1 MVFERSLRYTW
12 RQETE
17 GFFMKIL
24 ILTGKFGNG
33 HWSASLSLKEEL
45 LRQDPRV
52 QVEVADFFAYALDEG
67 AEAVYKGFSLL
78 VTHGSALY
86 NMYYNLT
93 QNQKRTSP
101 DLLAAL
107 FSDKLARL
115 LDRESPDLLIATH
128 PFCAQV
134 IAAYKAETGNTI
146 PLVTCVTDLSSHSE
160 WVAPGTDGYLV
171 GSPLI
176 RRALA
181 AKGVDPGRILVTGIP
196 VRSDFK
202 APRRSNGSGRR
213 HLLIMGGGLGLMPR
227 SDRFYEALNAL
238 PDTDV
243 TILTGTNEKLR
254 RRLTGKYTNIEVVGF
269 TDRVA
274 DYMASAD
281 LLLSKPGGITL
292 FEAIFSELPILA
304 WAPFLQQE
312 INNAKFLVAAEI
324 GATAEKEQEACLAAI
339 RSLLYDDGALAAM
352 RCRMRAMKGQLEGE
366 SLSALCAAL
375 GRRKGACA

>member
-1 MVFERSLRYTW
+1 
-12 RQETE
+12 
-17 GFFMKIL
+17 MKIL

-33 HWSASLSLKEEL
+33 HWSASLSLQEEL
-45 LRQDPRV
+45 LLQAPGSS
-52 QVEVADFFAYALDEG
+52 VEVLDFFAYALDDG

-86 NMYYNLT
+86 NLYYNLT
-93 QNQKRTSP
+93 QNARRETP

-107 FSDKLARL
+107 FSDKLSRL
-115 LDRESPDLLIATH
+115 LAAERPDLLIATH

-134 IAAYKAETGNTI
+134 IAAYKAETGD
-146 PLVTCVTDLSSHSE
+146 PVGLVTCVTDLSSHSE
-160 WVAPGTDGYLV
+160 WVAPGTDLYLV

-181 AKGVDPGRILVTGIP
+181 AKGVDRRRVLVTGIP

-202 APRRSNGSGRR
+202 LPRRKTGTGRR

-227 SDRFYEALNAL
+227 SDSFYQALGAL

-243 TILTGTNEKLR
+243 TILTGSNTRLLR
-254 RRLTGKYTNIEVVGF
+254 RLEGRYQNIRAVGF

-292 FEAIFSELPILA
+292 FEAVFSELPILA

-312 INNAKFLVAAEI
+312 INNAKFLVSAGI
-324 GATAEKEQEACLAAI
+324 GATAGKEQEACLAAI
-339 RSLLYDDGALAAM
+339 RALLYDDGALA
-352 RCRMRAMKGQLEGE
+352 RMRDRMRSMKGQLEEE
-366 SLSALCAAL
+366 SLSALCQSL